1 MPDNRTIHALLAA
14 PSQLAE
20 CKAKRIAWVRDTFA
34 ALREAQR
41 EMDKR
46 CGEAASRM
54 TDEEFDILFDEEQA
68 KVDAFLEP
76 LRDAAERDVWPRHL
90 YVGGI

>member
-1 MPDNRTIHALLAA
+1 MPNNRTIQSLLAA

-20 CKAKRIAWVRDTFA
+20 CKAKRIAWVRETFA
-34 ALREAQR
+34 ALR

-54 TDEEFDILFDEEQA
+54 TDEEFDRLFDEEQA
-68 KVDAFLEP
+68 KVDAFLDP
-76 LRDAAERDVWPRHL
+76 LRDAADRDLWPRHL